1 MLDTVILTSRAIAV
15 RYSARHSRVSV
26 TICQKLELKWDRHS
40 TSFQIRDLG
49 GWQWMPNL
57 GKIDGVKG
65 RTIVSGKET
74 RSKTE
79 AGYLG
84 MLATPH
90 PMPTGTHAFGMEYRL
105 KCRSRTRR

>member
-1 MLDTVILTSRAIAV
+1 MP
-15 RYSARHSRVSV
+15 
-26 TICQKLELKWDRHS
+26 
-40 TSFQIRDLG
+40 DLG
-49 GWQWMPNL
+49 R
-57 GKIDGVKG
+57 IDGVKG
-65 RTIVSGKET
+65 RTMASGKET

-105 KCRSRTRR
+105 K